1 MIEEQP
7 AGKLSLAPVM
17 TTEREEAGGGS
28 GGINI
33 CSGWEWPVDRV
44 NVKYWAKSG
53 ALICEQEFEKRYMY
67 RIYFG

>member
-1 MIEEQP
+1 
-7 AGKLSLAPVM
+7 M

-53 ALICEQEFEKRYMY
+53 TLICEQEFEKRYMY
-67 RIYFG
+67 RIFFG